1 MTAFSFIRFA
11 RKRIFLWLKI
21 CYYGNMIKTY
31 FKTKNSHGLQSIKE
45 PRDGSWINAENI
57 ADDDLMFIEKITG
70 LEGADLADI
79 LDPYELPRVERQDGN
94 LLIFIRTPKEPQA
107 KNSEKFLYTESLTII
122 CTDKYFITLSSGRNS
137 LVRSI
142 LDSDQPTATTQR
154 SKLLIY
160 ILLKTSQ
167 LFTKEIRQLRRDLL
181 KRQRYVRRVNDA
193 DIGDLVEDEEILN
206 QYVSALMPLNRVL
219 ETISGGKLIQLFDDD
234 NDLFEDMIISTR
246 QSLDLCLTSIK
257 SIKSLLESYQIIFTN
272 RLNRRIQ
279 VLTVLTILLTIPTM
293 VGGLYGMNVKL
304 PLADNPLAFF
314 YIISLIILLTFG
326 FIWFYK
332 KKLS

>member
-1 MTAFSFIRFA
+1 
-11 RKRIFLWLKI
+11 
-21 CYYGNMIKTY
+21 MIKTY
-31 FKTKNSHGLQSIKE
+31 FKTKNSRGLQTIKE
-45 PRDGSWINAENI
+45 LRDGAWINAENI
-57 ADDDLMFIEKITG
+57 VDEDFAFIEQITG
-70 LEGADLADI
+70 LAGADLADI

-122 CTDKYFITLSSGRNS
+122 CTDKYFITLSPGRNNI
-137 LVRSI
+137 VRAI
-142 LDSDQPTATTQR
+142 LDSDQPAATTQR

-167 LFTKEIRQLRRDLL
+167 LFTKEIRQLRRELL
-181 KRQRYVRRVNDA
+181 KRQRYVRRVSDK
-193 DIGDLVEDEEILN
+193 DISDLVEDEEILN
-206 QYVSALMPLNRVL
+206 QYVSALIPLNRVL

-234 NDLFEDMIISTR
+234 SDLFEDMIISTR

-279 VLTVLTILLTIPTM
+279 VLTVLTILLTIPTV
-293 VGGLYGMNVKL
+293 VGSLYGMNVKL
-304 PLADNPLAFF
+304 PFGDNPWAFF
-314 YIISLIILLTFG
+314 YIMVVIILLTFS
-326 FIWFYK
+326 FLWFYK
-332 KKLS
+332 KKLF